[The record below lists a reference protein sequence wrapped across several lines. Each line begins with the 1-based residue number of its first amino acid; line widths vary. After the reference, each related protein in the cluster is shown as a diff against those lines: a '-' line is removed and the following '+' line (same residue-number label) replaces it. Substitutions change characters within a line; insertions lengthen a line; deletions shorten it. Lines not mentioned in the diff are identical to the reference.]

1 MYNRVLVPVDGSDV
15 AAAVLPFILGI
26 AGPLDFEVMLL
37 RVSQPVSPVAL
48 ETTRYV
54 EVEDA
59 EAVRAE
65 MEAYL
70 KGLAATL
77 ESRGVR
83 VKTLVRRGDPVTEIL
98 AAARDEKADLIAMTT
113 HGRRGPAR
121 VLLGSVA
128 ESVLRHADVPVFM
141 LRQTEREVARRF
153 NQATAGA

>member
-37 RVSQPVSPVAL
+37 RVSQPVSPIAL
-48 ETTRYV
+48 ETARYI
-54 EVEDA
+54 EVEDE
-59 EAVRAE
+59 EALRVE
-65 MEAYL
+65 IEAYL
-70 KGLAATL
+70 RGLAATL
-77 ESRGVR
+77 EARGVR

-98 AAARDEKADLIAMTT
+98 TAAREERADLIAMTT
-113 HGRRGPAR
+113 HGRTGPAR

-141 LRQTEREVARRF
+141 LRQTEKEAARRF
-153 NQATAGA
+153 SEAAVGV